1 VRKRLL
7 VRCFRIGAIQERLL
21 PSDLV
26 QIDGYEAA
34 GAWQAA
40 GAVGGDC
47 FDVIPFAGEI
57 TWNCI
62 ADVCA
67 KGMPAALLMANL
79 QSAVRDL

>member
-7 VRCFRIGAIQERLL
+7 VRCFRIGAIQKRLL

-40 GAVGGDC
+40 GAVGGDY
-47 FDVIPFAGEI
+47 FDVIPFAGEKLGI
-57 TWNCI
+57 
-62 ADVCA
+62 V
-67 KGMPAALLMANL
+67 LLMCA
-79 QSAVRDL
+79 QRACRQRY